1 MTIPTKASGAISS
14 LLILNSVMLCL
25 LITGCASHQQHISAS
40 HAIENAQ
47 QAQTSPQCVPLYVH
61 LISPRY
67 YTDPPIPPKRIVTTR
82 ISIGEDFAV
91 SFGDASSS
99 HSYSVGGP
107 NPYSYSGDAVLA
119 GRVERRGAKFFA
131 RLLGR
136 SHTTVNRFE
145 GEMEGEKAVESQGG
159 GFSGGIWSPAR
170 DISLVAHVVLFVF
183 VATKRE

>member
-67 YTDPPIPPKRIVTTR
+67 YTDPPIPPKRIVSTR
-82 ISIGEDFAV
+82 ISLGQDFAV
-91 SFGDASSS
+91 SVGELSSASS
-99 HSYSVGGP
+99 HSVGGADP
-107 NPYSYSGDAVLA
+107 FSYSGDAVLA
-119 GRVERRGAKFFA
+119 GRIDRRGNVFWGH
-131 RLLGR
+131 LLGR
-136 SHTTVNRFE
+136 SHTTLNN
-145 GEMEGEKAVESQGG
+145 
-159 GFSGGIWSPAR
+159 
-170 DISLVAHVVLFVF
+170 
-183 VATKRE
+183 